1 MKIGPSL
8 CRIISVPITK
18 GYPESLGNS
27 PDTSGLKPEH
37 SGLKPEDSGFISIP
51 HSKDFVDDSLLDFP
65 PVTTK
70 LLGNTTHFGA
80 IGGVLW
86 HPNSELIVIS
96 VHIAA
101 HELCCDIYFC
111 VAIG

>member
-8 CRIISVPITK
+8 CRIISIPITK

-65 PVTTK
+65 PITTK
-70 LLGNTTHFGA
+70 QLGNTTHFGA
-80 IGGVLW
+80 IGGTMA
-86 HPNSELIVIS
+86 PKQ
-96 VHIAA
+96 
-101 HELCCDIYFC
+101 
-111 VAIG
+111 